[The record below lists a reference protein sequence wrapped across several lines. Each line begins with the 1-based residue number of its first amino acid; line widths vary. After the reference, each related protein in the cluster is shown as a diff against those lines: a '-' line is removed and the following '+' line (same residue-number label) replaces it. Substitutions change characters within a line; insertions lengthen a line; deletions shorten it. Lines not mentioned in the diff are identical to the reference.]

1 MLIVRNVFIVT
12 MALLMQMPLH
22 AQTASLRIEQATVI
36 TDSIPDNSNQ
46 EQDVIQNKF
55 PIKSFIIPAALI
67 TYGAITMSSHGPNS
81 INGKLQDQIWIN
93 KPHATRGIDNFLMFV
108 PAVSVYALNA
118 FGVKGK
124 NNFKDRTMIYLMS
137 NIISNVIVYPTKTF
151 TNEIRPNGK
160 KYSFPSGHTSTA
172 FASAEFMRMEYK
184 DRSALYGVAGYL
196 MAAATGYLRMY
207 NNKHWF
213 SDVVTGAG
221 IGIASTQLS
230 YWLYPKIKKA
240 FSKNKPSNTIVMPTY
255 NNGTFG
261 LSFNKQF

>member
-1 MLIVRNVFIVT
+1 MLIVRNIFLAS
-12 MALLMQMPLH
+12 MALLMQIPLH
-22 AQTASLRIEQATVI
+22 AQTANLSIEPATVI
-36 TDSIPDNSNQ
+36 ADSIPVNSNQ
-46 EQDVIQNKF
+46 EQEVIKNKF
-55 PIKSFIIPAALI
+55 PVKSFIIPAALI
-67 TYGAITMSSHGPNS
+67 TYGAVTMGNHGPNS

-160 KYSFPSGHTSTA
+160 KY
-172 FASAEFMRMEYK
+172 
-184 DRSALYGVAGYL
+184 YL

-213 SDVVTGAG
+213 SDVVAGAG
-221 IGIASTQLS
+221 VGIASTQLS

-255 NNGTFG
+255 NNGSFG
-261 LSFNKQF
+261 LTFSKQF

>member
-81 INGKLQDQIWIN
+81 INGKLQEQIWIN
-93 KPHATRGIDNFLMFV
+93 KPHSTNGVDNFLMFV
-108 PAVSVYALNA
+108 PALSVYALNA

-151 TNEIRPNGK
+151 TKEIRPNGK

-213 SDVVTGAG
+213 SDVVAGAG
-221 IGIASTQLS
+221 VGIASTQLS

>member
-36 TDSIPDNSNQ
+36 ADSIPDNSNQ

-67 TYGAITMSSHGPNS
+67 TYGAITMSSHSPNS
-81 INGKLQDQIWIN
+81 INGKLQEQIWIN
-93 KPHATRGIDNFLMFV
+93 KPHSTNGVDNFLMFV

-151 TNEIRPNGK
+151 TKEIRPNGK